1 MKDPPC
7 GGDRYHLGVV
17 ELSVV
22 QRTLCQDGDVLCS
35 TPTLQPAQCQ
45 AYDNQ
50 IRGGNALHVED
61 NSYETVADCILQS
74 AEECEDRH
82 CDKTDCDVK

>member
-1 MKDPPC
+1 MKTLISHWFVLTNEKAD
-7 GGDRYHLGVV
+7 LKTLKV
-17 ELSVV
+17 
-22 QRTLCQDGDVLCS
+22 LCQDGDVFCS
-35 TPTLQPAQCQ
+35 TPSLQPAQCQ

-61 NSYETVADCILQS
+61 NSYETVAQCILDS